1 MDDFAQGIHCGWKED
16 IWSENSR
23 VGVMEE
29 DLLPFSILAV
39 GKKDLMLL
47 NCHRGI
53 PIINCYVCEVI
64 YHDHLHFTVVVHV
77 ETPGLPQVR
86 VLLF

>member
-53 PIINCYVCEVI
+53 PIINCYAYGVI
-64 YHDHLHFTVVVHV
+64 YHDLSIS
-77 ETPGLPQVR
+77 LS
-86 VLLF
+86 